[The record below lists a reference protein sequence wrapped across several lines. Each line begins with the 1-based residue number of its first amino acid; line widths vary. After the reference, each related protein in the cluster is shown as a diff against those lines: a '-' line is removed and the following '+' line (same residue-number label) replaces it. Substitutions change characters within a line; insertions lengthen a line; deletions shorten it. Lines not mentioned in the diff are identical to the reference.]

1 MLWPTVAGEGEYD
14 AICVGAGIN
23 GLVAAAALARAGWR
37 VCVLERGDTLGGAI
51 RTADLTVPGYH
62 HDVFS
67 GWHPLFTGSPAYAS
81 LATDLGARGLTYL
94 NTEHPTA
101 TVQPDGTSSH
111 LATDRRAN
119 LAEFAARAPEDG
131 DAWSAG
137 AEELLGDA
145 DLTLGILGTELWS
158 RRGLALARRAWRRK
172 GSAGTLAFGGD
183 LLQTARTWLTQRFRS
198 PGIHALLAP
207 WVLHAGVGPDDAT
220 SGYLLRVIAAAL
232 EMGGMPVPQGGG
244 ARLVDALAG
253 LITDHG
259 GDLEVGTDVERVV
272 VEGGRATGV
281 RLASGAKVR
290 ARRAVL
296 CSVTP
301 AQLYLRLLDRAHVPP
316 ELRVRAERF
325 RQGRACMVV
334 HLALSEPPRWQGDER
349 LARTAVVHLTSG
361 LDGTARAVAEA
372 ERGLLPAEA
381 TIVCGQPMAVDPSR
395 GPEGGWILWLQLQE
409 LPARPQGD
417 AAGELDVS
425 NGWTEALREA
435 YADRVQRRVAAH
447 VPNLEGALRGR
458 AVLSPADLE
467 RANRNLVGG
476 DPYGGACTVDQS
488 FLWRPLPGRPGHTTP
503 VRGLYHIG
511 ASTHP
516 GPGLG
521 AGSGWLVSQELL
533 RPGLPGRVRGALRL
547 ERSPR

>member
-1 MLWPTVAGEGEYD
+1 VAHVPGEGEYD
-14 AICVGAGIN
+14 AICVGAGVN

-37 VCVLERGDTLGGAI
+37 VCVLERSDEVGGAI
-51 RTADLTVPGYH
+51 RTAELTVPGYH

-67 GWHPLFTGSPAYAS
+67 GWHPLFTGSPAYAG
-81 LATDLGARGLTYL
+81 LAADLGERGLTYL
-94 NTEHPTA
+94 NTEDPTA
-101 TVQPDGTSSH
+101 TLQPDGTSRH
-111 LATDRRAN
+111 LSTDRRRNVAE
-119 LAEFAARAPEDG
+119 LAADAPEDG
-131 DAWSAG
+131 DAWSA
-137 AEELLGDA
+137 AADELLGDA

-158 RRGLALARRAWRRK
+158 RRGLSLARRAWRRK
-172 GSAGTLAFGGD
+172 GSAGTLAFGAD

-198 PGIHALLAP
+198 PAIHALLAP
-207 WVLHAGVGPDDAT
+207 WVLHAGLGPDDAT

-244 ARLVDALAG
+244 ARLVDALAR

-259 GDLEVGTDVERVV
+259 GDVEVGADVERVA
-272 VEGGRATGV
+272 VEGGRAAGV
-281 RLASGAKVR
+281 RLASGVEVR

-301 AQLYLRLLDRAHVPP
+301 AQLYLRLLDRALVPP

-325 RQGRACMVV
+325 RHGRACMIV
-334 HLALSEPPRWQGDER
+334 HLALSEPPRWQGDAR
-349 LARTAVVHLTSG
+349 LSRTAVVHLTPG

-409 LPARPQGD
+409 LPGRPRGD

-425 NGWTEALREA
+425 NGWTEGLREA
-435 YADRVQRRVAAH
+435 YADRLQRRLAAH
-447 VPNLEGALRGR
+447 VPNLESALRGR
-458 AVLSPADLE
+458 VVLSPADLE
-467 RANRNLVGG
+467 RANCNLVGG
-476 DPYGGACTVDQS
+476 DPYGGACTIDQS
-488 FLWRPLPGRPGHTTP
+488 FLWRPLPGRPGHATP

-533 RPGLPGRVRGALRL
+533 RPGFPGRVRTALRL
-547 ERSPR
+547 ERRPR

>member
-1 MLWPTVAGEGEYD
+1 LGKGSGEYD
-14 AICVGAGIN
+14 AICVGAGVN

-37 VCVLERGDTLGGAI
+37 VCVLERSDELGGAI
-51 RTADLTVPGYH
+51 RTAELTAPGFR

-81 LATDLGARGLTYL
+81 LAADLGARGLTYL

-101 TVQPDGTSSH
+101 TLRPDGTSRH
-111 LATDRRAN
+111 LSTDRRAN
-119 LAEFAARAPEDG
+119 VAELAGDAPEDG
-131 DAWSAG
+131 DAWSA
-137 AEELLGDA
+137 AADELLGDA

-158 RRGLALARRAWRRK
+158 RRGLSLARRAWRRK
-172 GSAGTLAFGGD
+172 GSAGTLAFGAD

-198 PGIHALLAP
+198 PAIHALLAP

-244 ARLVDALAG
+244 ARLVDALAR

-259 GDLEVGTDVERVV
+259 GDLEVGADVERVA

-281 RLASGAKVR
+281 RLASGVEVR

-325 RQGRACMVV
+325 RHGRACMIV

-349 LARTAVVHLTSG
+349 LARTAVVHLTPG

-395 GPEGGWILWLQLQE
+395 GPEGGSILWLQLQE
-409 LPARPQGD
+409 LPPEPRGD
-417 AAGELDVS
+417 AAGELDDS
-425 NGWTEALREA
+425 NGWTETLREA
-435 YADRVQRRVAAH
+435 YADRLQRRLAAH
-447 VPNLEGALRGR
+447 VPNLESALRGR
-458 AVLSPADLE
+458 VVLSPADLE
-467 RANRNLVGG
+467 RANGNLVGG
-476 DPYGGACTVDQS
+476 DPYGGACTIDQS

-533 RPGLPGRVRGALRL
+533 RPGLPDRVRAALRV
-547 ERSPR
+547 ERRSR